1 MIEIENLSVVFNPG
15 TPLEKTAVSRGLS
28 LTLAEGGFVALIGPV
43 GIGKTTLLRT
53 IMGLEPAAG
62 GRVILFGVDATDF
75 APEKRARAG
84 LGWCPE
90 GSRVFPNLSVRDNLR
105 VASFQPK
112 RERESDVERVFDLF
126 PVLVPQAE
134 RAAWTLSGGQR
145 QALAI
150 GRALMGRPR
159 LLLLDEPGLGLAP
172 AAANELAVSI
182 RRAAR
187 GGVAA
192 LIAEAAPAAPSTAA
206 DRLIRLDAEGIRP
219 V

>member
-1 MIEIENLSVVFNPG
+1 MTTPLLRLEAISTARGRAPVSRNLS
-15 TPLEKTAVSRGLS
+15 LS
-28 LTLAEGGFVALIGPV
+28 LEEGETVALIGPV

-53 IMGLEPAAG
+53 IMGLEPALD
-62 GRVILFGVDATDF
+62 GRVILFGVDATDLP
-75 APEKRARAG
+75 PERRARLG

-90 GSRVFPNLSVRDNLR
+90 GGRVFPGLSVRDNLR
-105 VASFQPK
+105 VASFRSK
-112 RERESDVERVFDLF
+112 REREADADRVFDLF
-126 PVLVPQAE
+126 PALVPQAE
-134 RAAWTLSGGQR
+134 RSAWTLSGGQR

-172 AAANELAVSI
+172 AVANELAISI

-187 GGVAA
+187 EGIAA
-192 LIAEAAPAAPSTAA
+192 LVAEATRDRAAATA
-206 DRLIRLDAEGIRP
+206 DRLMSLDSAGTVP